1 MTIPMPNLKTSKLW
15 LTPAIYVMAAMAL
28 AATAPAQAQPRPA
41 AAIDQTAK
49 TDKALRIKTLVS
61 QYHAI
66 GQLNGAV
73 LVADHGKVVY
83 QGAFGLASH
92 EWKIPN
98 GTDTAFRIASLTK
111 QFTATLVMQL
121 VEQGKIRLD
130 DKIGVYVPDLRADI
144 GSQVTIHQLLNHT
157 SGIVDYAN
165 FPGFWENRLGAKV
178 TRAEFLEIMNRD
190 LEFAPGSAGKYNSSG
205 YYLLGYVIEKATG
218 KSFQRA
224 LDDMIL
230 QPLHMERSGYES
242 PARIV
247 ARKATGY
254 VRAPGG
260 AFESA
265 APMYM
270 PNGYSAGGMFST
282 VGDLL
287 RWDRALNGTKLL
299 SESAKQSMFTP
310 YVKDDIRGDL
320 GYGYGWMIGNR
331 KVGGRDVTVHEH
343 GGNTNGFRSLITR
356 FPQDQRLVVI
366 LLNDGGGTITP
377 AIYKLSAAITS
388 ALYDLPTPAPQ
399 RALADTLAQ
408 AIARHGPDAA
418 VANFQQSPGT
428 FPAVD
433 GANELNLLGYH
444 YLTQDRLPEAIAVFQ
459 VNVELFPKDGN
470 AYDSLGEAYMVQGDT
485 TRAIAN
491 YRRAL
496 ALEPTNSNAV
506 EMLRRLEAK

>member
-15 LTPAIYVMAAMAL
+15 LTPAIYVMAAVAL
-28 AATAPAQAQPRPA
+28 AATTPAQAQPKPAEA
-41 AAIDQTAK
+41 AAQAAQTA
-49 TDKALRIKTLVS
+49 KALRIKTLLS

-98 GTDTAFRIASLTK
+98 ATDTAFRIASLTK
-111 QFTATLVMQL
+111 QFTAALTMQL
-121 VEQGKIRLD
+121 VEQGKIKLD
-130 DKIGVYVPDLRADI
+130 DKIGTYVPDLRADI

-178 TRAEFLEIMNRD
+178 SRAEFLEIMNRD
-190 LEFAPGSAGKYNSSG
+190 LEFTPGSVGKYNSSG
-205 YYLLGYVIEKATG
+205 YYLLGHVIEKVTG
-218 KSFQRA
+218 KSYAQA

-230 QPLHMERSGYES
+230 HPLHMARSGYEF
-242 PARIV
+242 PERIV

-260 AFESA
+260 TFESA

-270 PNGYSAGGMFST
+270 PNGYSAGGMYST
-282 VGDLL
+282 IGDLL
-287 RWDRALNGTKLL
+287 LWDRALYGSTLL
-299 SESAKQSMFTP
+299 SESSKQRMFTP

-331 KVGGRDVTVHEH
+331 KVGGRDITVHEH
-343 GGNTNGFRSLITR
+343 GGNANGFRSLITR
-356 FPQDQRLVVI
+356 FPNDQRLVVI

-388 ALYDLPTPAPQ
+388 VLYDLPTPAPQ

-408 AIARHGPDAA
+408 AIAQHGPDAA
-418 VANFQQSPGT
+418 LAKFQQSPGA

-433 GANELNLLGYH
+433 GANELNQLGYH
-444 YLTQDRLPEAIAVFQ
+444 YLTHGHLPESIAVFKL
-459 VNVELFPKDGN
+459 NVELFPKDGN
-470 AYDSLGEAYMVQGDT
+470 GYDSLGEAYMVQGDKA
-485 TRAIAN
+485 RAVVN

-496 ALEPTNSNAV
+496 ELEPKNSNAV
-506 EMLRRLEAK
+506 EMLRKLETQ